1 MQSYGNRSIAKTR
14 FPNSETLP
22 KQVRESF
29 LTTAQLRKY
38 ALFWQQALTSD

>member
-1 MQSYGNRSIAKTR
+1 MAEGLVMTMTA
-14 FPNSETLP
+14 